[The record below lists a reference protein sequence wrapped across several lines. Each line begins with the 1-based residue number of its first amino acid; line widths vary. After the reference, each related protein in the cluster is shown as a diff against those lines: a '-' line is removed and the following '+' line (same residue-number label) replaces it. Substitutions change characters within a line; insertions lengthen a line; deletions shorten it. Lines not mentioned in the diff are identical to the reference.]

1 MEHRRSRTD
10 GRREGKERRNTDPS
24 KQGLQL
30 ASEYTGVER
39 RNGDRR
45 SGMSR
50 RAPH

>member
-24 KQGLQL
+24 KQDPKY
-30 ASEYTGVER
+30 SGVER
-39 RNGDRR
+39 RHGDRR
-45 SGMSR
+45 TGMSR